1 MRDITIVITILAALG
16 GVLFAVAAR
25 LSAALVRS
33 RAHRLPTRIALRMEE
48 EWLGELNAIASRPG
62 KLAFAI
68 ALTLTRRR
76 AFVVPG
82 EDSMTEFHDRPAG
95 RLAVFN
101 GRKTLL
107 VLTTLLFAIA
117 AYGTSFLLPV
127 RYASET
133 LIYVVPQAVSKE
145 YVRGLIEESPEE
157 RSRSI
162 LQSVMSRTSFFLILR
177 SFPELK
183 IGRETW
189 SMGRMIEELRK
200 DITVEFS
207 PSTEGA
213 NLTYFRMRYLGTDPA
228 LAQRVMSQLTTFFIE
243 QDNKTRETR
252 LLGTSDFLRGQLEV
266 IAKRLI
272 EKQKQLARGRAEHG
286 PEAILAMDYELLKST
301 YASVFAKYEE
311 AQMSIAMEKQQRG
324 GGFAVVD
331 PANMGTP
338 VVPNRL
344 AIAGIGAFAGF
355 VLGGMAV
362 VGLGRRHRRALA

>member
-25 LSAALVRS
+25 VSAALVRS

-62 KLAFAI
+62 
-68 ALTLTRRR
+68 
-76 AFVVPG
+76 VVQ
-82 EDSMTEFHDRPAG
+82 
-95 RLAVFN
+95 
-101 GRKTLL
+101 
-107 VLTTLLFAIA
+107 
-117 AYGTSFLLPV
+117 
-127 RYASET
+127 
-133 LIYVVPQAVSKE
+133 PQAVSKE
-145 YVRGLIEESPEE
+145 FVRGLIEESLEE

-162 LQSVMSRTSFFLILR
+162 LQTVMSRTSLLTIIR

-189 SMGRMIEELRK
+189 SMDRMIVELRK

-207 PSTEGA
+207 PSWG
-213 NLTYFRMRYLGTDPA
+213 G
-228 LAQRVMSQLTTFFIE
+228 Q
-243 QDNKTRETR
+243 
-252 LLGTSDFLRGQLEV
+252 FL
-266 IAKRLI
+266 
-272 EKQKQLARGRAEHG
+272 
-286 PEAILAMDYELLKST
+286 
-301 YASVFAKYEE
+301 
-311 AQMSIAMEKQQRG
+311 
-324 GGFAVVD
+324 VVD

-362 VGLGRRHRRALA
+362 VGLGRRQRRALA